1 MLLLTKLTKRGVGAG
16 NNCGWLKCT
25 EPVFTILR
33 CFTLQYT
40 LHIKQSGRECLVSIV
55 TNTLPAIQQILEDI
69 SPHQIQFSEEK
80 NQFSIIRQAFGCVT
94 TKTPSCNCSAD
105 IKHQTGR
112 RNIPNHAIFAHY
124 PGIRHPLEPSP
135 LYYVSSVSVKLHL
148 MTLNPI
154 SQRNVVNAG
163 RGAPCIK

>member
-25 EPVFTILR
+25 EPVFTIVRL
-33 CFTLQYT
+33 FTLQYT
-40 LHIKQSGRECLVSIV
+40 LHIKQSGRECLVHCNKHTPSYLV
-55 TNTLPAIQQILEDI
+55 DI
-69 SPHQIQFSEEK
+69 RRCFTKFSFHKK

-112 RNIPNHAIFAHY
+112 RNIPNHTIFAHY

-135 LYYVSSVSVKLHL
+135 L
-148 MTLNPI
+148 
-154 SQRNVVNAG
+154 
-163 RGAPCIK
+163 